1 MDLVV
6 TLTVILS
13 FATLLTAHLTL
24 VAGLVARRPRWRGA
38 IALVVVPLAPYWGF
52 REQMKARAVV
62 WAAALLIYGI
72 ALIVA
77 QATVR

>member
-1 MDLVV
+1 MDLFV

-13 FATLLTAHLTL
+13 FATLLTAHVTL

-38 IALVVVPLAPYWGF
+38 LALVIVPLAPYWGF
-52 REQMKARAVV
+52 RERMKARAVV
-62 WAAALLIYGI
+62 WTAALAIYAV

-77 QATVR
+77 RTTG

>member
-13 FATLLTAHLTL
+13 FATLLTAHVTL

-38 IALVVVPLAPYWGF
+38 IALLVVPLAPYWGF
-52 REQMKARAVV
+52 RERMKARSFI
-62 WAAALLIYGI
+62 WTAALAIYAI
-72 ALIVA
+72 ALVVA
-77 QATVR
+77 QTTGG